1 MASILNVDKV
11 RATGSTTDGLTIDSS
26 GRVLTPA
33 RPAFYATRS
42 VNWENIST
50 GSDHVIPFNTENFDI
65 GSNYDTSTYEFTAPL
80 TAIYSFSWHIR
91 LQSIDTASSYFQ
103 VYIADGSGT
112 NLDIYTYDND
122 STWKSD
128 VDYFSFTGSTLQ
140 QVTAGQ
146 KRRLEIVIPNGHA
159 ATDVHSESYFCGF
172 LVG

>member
-1 MASILNVDKV
+1 MSSILTVGEIQDPTNGNTAV
-11 RATGSTTDGLTIDSS
+11 SIDSS

-33 RPAFYATRS
+33 KPAFYATRS
-42 VNWENIST
+42 ANWENIST
-50 GSDHVIPFNTENFDI
+50 GSDHLIPFNTENFDV
-65 GSNYDTSTYEFTAPL
+65 GSNYNTSTYEFTAPL
-80 TAIYSFSWHIR
+80 TAIYSFSWHVR

-103 VYIADGSGT
+103 LYIADGSGT
-112 NLDIYTYDND
+112 NLDAYTYDND

-146 KRRLEIVIPNGHA
+146 KRRLEIFIPNGHA